1 MQTALDL
8 CLGALPSLALM
19 VFFYLK
25 DHYEP
30 EPHGHVA
37 AAFGLGVVAFAAS
50 YFGGTALAGLVDP
63 VWLAIGGF
71 PAHLFEAGVLAG
83 GVEEVAKWLVLF
95 AVVVRWDEFDEP
107 LDGLIYGVAVALGL
121 ATVENVLYVHRVGLG
136 QGLLRA
142 VLAVPAHA
150 LFGAAMGT
158 QFGRAKLGRGRHEG
172 GARSQAQAVQAI
184 QAGEG
189 HGAGRSGGHAHG
201 AVELDVDHGDQ
212 ADPGHRPEFLHV
224 QRTPTAGPDDDDVRG
239 RRGGGRLGL
248 GGNPVHAARFLP
260 KPAAGIHAVG
270 VRAGGGTA
278 RRPSA

>member
-37 AAFGLGVVAFAAS
+37 AAFGLGLLAFAAA

-83 GVEEVAKWLVLF
+83 GVEEVAKWLVMF

-172 GARSQAQAVQAI
+172 GAVPP
-184 QAGEG
+184 GERRRALAASLLIPLAF
-189 HGAGRSGGHAHG
+189 HTAYDLSLLELRG
-201 AVELDVDHGDQ
+201 AVMYG
-212 ADPGHRPEFLHV
+212 
-224 QRTPTAGPDDDDVRG
+224 
-239 RRGGGRLGL
+239 
-248 GGNPVHAARFLP
+248 
-260 KPAAGIHAVG
+260 AVVALSVALWAYVLRQ
-270 VRAGGGTA
+270 VRALQHDSPFRQA
-278 RRPSA
+278 